1 MISRYRLGLP
11 ALLLTGFYLVALA
24 VAALIALTSGGL
36 ALLWRLTLFTPVDES
51 TPATWPNVL
60 VMLVAGLPCAWA
72 LWQCLRGPLAGPP
85 PEQDRAVRR
94 LRIALYAAA
103 AYGLISP
110 LMSDW
115 FGAAILDIASMAPL
129 VVLFPPVLGSSL
141 RHAGQVRV
149 TGLLGYGGAGA
160 SIVLGLVGLRMPG
173 LLALICAGA
182 ALLWAILI
190 LRAQREDGR
199 WTRSTVRYG
208 TAGLVFPFVA
218 MPVAAVLGDMG
229 TVYADATAALDVL
242 FTIWLARSAH
252 DLARPTQSAG
262 TVANAELDPQTTR
275 KRSDADPPR

>member
-1 MISRYRLGLP
+1 MISGYRLGLP
-11 ALLLTGFYLVALA
+11 ALLLTGSYLGALA
-24 VAALIALTSGGL
+24 VAAAIALTSGALG
-36 ALLWRLTLFTPVDES
+36 LLWRLTLFTPVDES

-85 PEQDRAVRR
+85 PEQDRAVRL

-103 AYGLISP
+103 AYGLIFP

-115 FGAAILDIASMAPL
+115 FGTAILDIVSMASL

-141 RHAGQVRV
+141 RHAGHVRV
-149 TGLLGYGGAGA
+149 LGFLGYGGAGA
-160 SIVLGLVGLRMPG
+160 SLVLGLVGLRMPG
-173 LLALICAGA
+173 WLTLIWVGAG
-182 ALLWAILI
+182 LLWAILI

-208 TAGLVFPFVA
+208 TAGLVFPFVS
-218 MPVAAVLGDMG
+218 MPVAAALGQMG

-252 DLARPTQSAG
+252 ELASPTRSAG
-262 TVANAELDPQTTR
+262 TVADAERTAIQP
-275 KRSDADPPR
+275 

>member
-11 ALLLTGFYLVALA
+11 ALLLTGLYLGALA

-36 ALLWRLTLFTPVDES
+36 GLLWSLTLFTPVDES

-103 AYGLISP
+103 AYGLIYP

-115 FGAAILDIASMAPL
+115 FGAAILDIVSMAAL
-129 VVLFPPVLGSSL
+129 VVLFPPVLGSGL
-141 RHAGQVRV
+141 RHADQVRIV
-149 TGLLGYGGAGA
+149 GFLGYGGVSAQF
-160 SIVLGLVGLRMPG
+160 VLALAGLRMPG
-173 LLALICAGA
+173 WLALIFAGA

-208 TAGLVFPFVA
+208 TAGLVFPFVSL
-218 MPVAAVLGDMG
+218 PVAAVLGDLG
-229 TVYADATAALDVL
+229 TVYADATAAFDVL
-242 FTIWLARSAH
+242 FTVWLARSAH
-252 DLARPTQSAG
+252 ELARPTQSAG
-262 TVANAELDPQTTR
+262 TAAGAEQTAIQ
-275 KRSDADPPR
+275 S